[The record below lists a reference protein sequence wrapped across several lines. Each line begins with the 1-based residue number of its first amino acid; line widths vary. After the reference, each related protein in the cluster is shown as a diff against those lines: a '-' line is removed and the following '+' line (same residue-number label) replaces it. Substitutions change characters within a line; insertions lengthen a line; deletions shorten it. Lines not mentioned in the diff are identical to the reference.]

1 MTGKITAVLPA
12 VCFILCLVSC
22 GCGKKTEK
30 EKKPV
35 PPPPVECEDP
45 NAITFD
51 DGCFSFVSVINDD
64 KQAAKGALS
73 VTEIEGNKMLKF
85 TDDFTVPSES
95 KVQKLSINA
104 ARLLAP
110 EDLAKVRSIEF
121 DLYADA
127 VSENYTNQDGNKVKA
142 PGTICAGGGTVTAK
156 ENEEDEGTW
165 YDFAEFEG
173 GEYNCERSGAVH
185 ACFKFLLAD
194 SGICWDENMKDA
206 NFLVMRWGSENDS
219 NLYIDNIVFYD
230 ENGQSIPVD
239 TISEDTTE

>member
-12 VCFILCLVSC
+12 ACFILCFFSC
-22 GCGKKTEK
+22 GCGKGSEK
-30 EKKPV
+30 EKKLV
-35 PPPPVECEDP
+35 PPPPAECDDP
-45 NAITFD
+45 NAVTFD

-64 KQAAKGALS
+64 KQAAKGDLS
-73 VTEIEGNKMLKF
+73 VTEIENNKMLKF
-85 TDDFTVPSES
+85 TDDLTVPAES

-127 VSENYTNQDGNKVKA
+127 VSENYTNQDGDKVKA

-156 ENEEDEGTW
+156 ENGDGKGIW

-173 GEYNCERSGAVH
+173 GEYNCERSGAIH
-185 ACFKFLLAD
+185 AQFKFLLAD
-194 SGICWDENMKDA
+194 SGLCWDETMDDA

-230 ENGQSIPVD
+230 ENDQSIPVN
-239 TISEDTTE
+239 TAVTE